1 MTSNGPIGVLG
12 GTFDPIHLAH
22 LRLAEELADT
32 FGLTRVRF
40 VPAAVPPHRGTPSAS
55 AQHRL
60 DMVRLAVAD
69 NPLFQVDDREL
80 ARQGPSYTFDTARE
94 MRAEFDRPLCLLMG
108 ADAFLEL
115 ATWHRWRELIEL
127 VHIVVARRPGY
138 PLQDLAA
145 ALPAALKAEYLDRHC
160 TERAV
165 LTQKPGGRIFTHEL
179 TALDVSAS
187 ALRKLIARGESL
199 RYLLPDAVIAYIEK
213 HRLYK
218 GNNAS

>member
-1 MTSNGPIGVLG
+1 LTSNGPIGVLG

-22 LRLAEELADT
+22 LRLAEELADA
-32 FGLTRVRF
+32 FGLARVCF
-40 VPAAVPPHRGTPSAS
+40 VPAAVPPHRATPSAL
-55 AQHRL
+55 ANHRL
-60 DMVRLAVAD
+60 EMVRLAVAD
-69 NPLFQVDDREL
+69 NLRFEVDDREL
-80 ARQGPSYTFDTARE
+80 ARQGPSYTFDTVRE
-94 MRAEFDRPLCLLMG
+94 LRAELDHPLCLLMG
-108 ADAFLEL
+108 ADAFVAF

-145 ALPAALKAEYLDRHC
+145 ALPPALKAEYLGRHC
-160 TERAV
+160 AERET
-165 LTQKPGGRIFTHEL
+165 LMQEPGGRIFTHEL

-199 RYLLPDAVIAYIEK
+199 RYLLPDAVIAYIEN

-218 GNNAS
+218 ENNAS

>member
-1 MTSNGPIGVLG
+1 LTSNGPIGVLG

-40 VPAAVPPHRGTPSAS
+40 IPAAVPPHRGTPSAS

-69 NPLFQVDDREL
+69 NPRFEIDSREL
-80 ARQGPSYTFDTARE
+80 ARQGPSYTFDTVRE
-94 MRAEFDRPLCLLMG
+94 LRAEIDRPLCLLMG
-108 ADAFLEL
+108 TDAFVAF
-115 ATWHRWRELIEL
+115 ATWHRWRELLEL

-145 ALPAALKAEYLDRHC
+145 ALPAVLKAEYLGRHC
-160 TERAV
+160 SEREA
-165 LTQKPGGRIFTHEL
+165 LTQEPGGRIFTHEL

-187 ALRKLIARGESL
+187 ALRKLIARGKSL
-199 RYLLPDAVIAYIEK
+199 RYLLPDAVIAYIEN

-218 GNNAS
+218 ETNAS